1 MQYQVP
7 LEISK
12 QGDGLWRVKVPSLPG
27 CFVDEP
33 MLADALYEIH
43 EVIAMFIDIHQEEGR
58 PLPDEINGSTTLP
71 IQATIQLAPDE
82 IAFDRILPDGDRVP
96 ASTAKNGKRQ
106 KGNKRLDR

>member
-1 MQYQVP
+1 MQYHVP

-33 MLADALYEIH
+33 TLADALYEIH

-58 PLPDEINGSTTLP
+58 TLPDEIKEITTLP
-71 IQATIQLAPDE
+71 IQATIQVAPGE
-82 IAFDRILPDGDRVP
+82 IDFDRVLPNGDRVP
-96 ASTAKNGKRQ
+96 VCGVKSGKRQ
-106 KGNKRLDR
+106 KGKKRLDK

>member
-12 QGDGLWRVKVPSLPG
+12 QGDGLRRVKAPSLPG

-58 PLPDEINGSTTLP
+58 PLPDEIKGTTTLP
-71 IQATIQLAPDE
+71 IQATIPVSPDE
-82 IAFDRILPDGDRVP
+82 IGFDRVLPNGDRV
-96 ASTAKNGKRQ
+96 SVSGVKSRKRQ
-106 KGNKRLDR
+106 KGKKRLDK

>member
-12 QGDGLWRVKVPSLPG
+12 QGDGLWRVKAPSLPG

-33 MLADALYEIH
+33 TLADALYEIH

-58 PLPDEINGSTTLP
+58 PLPDEIKESTTLP
-71 IQATIQLAPDE
+71 IQVTIPVSPAE
-82 IAFDRILPDGDRVP
+82 IAFDRVLPNGDRVP
-96 ASTAKNGKRQ
+96 ASAGKSGKRQ
-106 KGNKRLDR
+106 KGKKGLDK